1 MKACIVAALLA
12 VSALAI
18 PTVQAAGEDGR
29 ALPQKFSGVAVSIG
43 TPGNPVGAAPVDISI
58 SRWSTPDERQRFLKA
73 LSGEGQSG
81 ALDELQDLK
90 PVGAIRVNR
99 QGLSYD
105 LRYSNV
111 VAGEDGGQRIF
122 LMTDRPISAWE
133 AWAQPRYTDYPF
145 TLITMNIDRNGRGSG
160 TIVLAARIT
169 ASENGRF
176 VQVENYATTP
186 IQFNDIKRV
195 D

>member
-12 VSALAI
+12 VSAPGDTA
-18 PTVQAAGEDGR
+18 VQAAGEDGR

>member
-99 QGLSYD
+99 RGLSYD